1 MTRTLT
7 APDVEE
13 WLDVLGRQEAAGDV
27 PDPEPISP
35 DEARRRMRLLAVPTE
50 DHDPVLATLPDPART
65 PDRWRALLHCHRT
78 LFARSAPAPRETA
91 WPAAPAAL
99 GEAGRYFYVH
109 LYLLA
114 LPSALERQRR
124 LGVPDDIVAAT
135 FADLGAKMTT
145 YRLAHRTGGFDRQR
159 WVMRH
164 FRGTL
169 HRLGRL
175 QFERTTL
182 DTAALGSPPGPDGP
196 ADGER
201 VLDVHIPG
209 DGPLTPARC
218 DASLRAARDFF
229 TRHFPGAPARFAT
242 CSSWLLDDQLAAY
255 LPPEANILRF
265 QRRFTRFGS
274 RSVGDDDV
282 LEFVFHVPPGT
293 ADLDRLPQQTT
304 LHRAVVSHLRSG
316 RHWRLT
322 HGWTS
327 LPATPAV
334 TPAGVLPR

>member
-1 MTRTLT
+1 MTRTPT

-13 WLDVLGRQEAAGDV
+13 WLDVLGPQGAAGDV
-27 PDPEPISP
+27 PDPEPMSP
-35 DEARRRMRLLAVPTE
+35 DEARRRMRLLAVPAE
-50 DHDPVLATLPDPART
+50 DHDPVLATLPDPARA

-91 WPAAPAAL
+91 WPDAPAAL

-114 LPSALERQRR
+114 LPSALEQQRR

-135 FADLGAKMTT
+135 FADVGAKMTT

-182 DTAALGSPPGPDGP
+182 DTAALGGPPGPDGP

-201 VLDVHIPG
+201 VLDVHIPE

-218 DASLRAARDFF
+218 DTSLRAARDFF
-229 TRHFPGAPARFAT
+229 TRHFPDEPARFAT
-242 CSSWLLDDQLAAY
+242 CSSWLLDGQLAAY
-255 LPPEANILRF
+255 LPPAANILHF

-274 RSVGDDDV
+274 RPVGDDV
-282 LEFVFHVPPGT
+282 LQFIFHVPPGT
-293 ADLDRLPQQTT
+293 TDLDRLPQRTT
-304 LHRAVVSHLRSG
+304 LQRAVVGHLRSG

-322 HGWTS
+322 HGWTP
-327 LPATPAV
+327 LPATPRP
-334 TPAGVLPR
+334 TT

>member
-1 MTRTLT
+1 MTHTPT

-13 WLDVLGRQEAAGDV
+13 WLNVLGRQEAAGDIA
-27 PDPEPISP
+27 DPEPVSP
-35 DEARRRMRLLAVPTE
+35 DEARRRMRLLAVPAE
-50 DHDPVLATLPDPART
+50 DHGRVLATLPDPARA
-65 PDRWRALLHCHRT
+65 PARWQALRHCHRA
-78 LFARSAPAPRETA
+78 LFSQSAPAPRETA
-91 WPAAPAAL
+91 WPDAPAAL

-114 LPSALERQRR
+114 LPLALERQRR
-124 LGVPDDIVAAT
+124 LGIPDDIVAAT
-135 FADLGAKMTT
+135 FADVGAKMIT

-182 DTAALGSPPGPDGP
+182 DTAALGGPPGPDGP

-201 VLDVHIPG
+201 VLSVHIPE

-218 DASLRAARDFF
+218 AASLRAARDFF
-229 TRHFPGAPARFAT
+229 TQHFPDETVQFAT

-255 LPPEANILRF
+255 LPPPSNILHF
-265 QRRFTRFGS
+265 QRRFTRFEADLSATTTSCSSSSTS
-274 RSVGDDDV
+274 RSARPTSTGC
-282 LEFVFHVPPGT
+282 H
-293 ADLDRLPQQTT
+293 
-304 LHRAVVSHLRSG
+304 SG
-316 RHWRLT
+316 PRC
-322 HGWTS
+322 S
-327 LPATPAV
+327 TP
-334 TPAGVLPR
+334 